1 MLINYLNSFASS
13 APLREDFSYVFLG
26 IPLNFK
32 LPKRLLKIYAESVIA
47 FSMETIVREQD
58 ETEYLLSSPA
68 NREHL
73 EKAIENV
80 KQGKVIT
87 FENLEQ
93 AIQRAEELAATK

>member
-1 MLINYLNSFASS
+1 M
-13 APLREDFSYVFLG
+13 
-26 IPLNFK
+26 
-32 LPKRLLKIYAESVIA
+32 KIYAESAIA
-47 FSMETIVREQD
+47 FNMETTYRLNTSELGISFINSIKNAYPDQNVEIFVREQD

-87 FENLEQ
+87 FENIEQ
-93 AIQRAEELAATK
+93 AMQRAKELAATK

>member
-1 MLINYLNSFASS
+1 MKIDATSAKVFIMETTYRLNTS
-13 APLREDFSYVFLG
+13 ELG
-26 IPLNFK
+26 ISFINSVKNAYPDQNV
-32 LPKRLLKIYAESVIA
+32 KI
-47 FSMETIVREQD
+47 FVREQD

-87 FENLEQ
+87 FENAEQ
-93 AIQRAEELAATK
+93 AKQRAEELAAKK

>member
-1 MLINYLNSFASS
+1 MDTTYRLNTS
-13 APLREDFSYVFLG
+13 ELG
-26 IPLNFK
+26 INFINS
-32 LPKRLLKIYAESVIA
+32 LKNAYPDQDVEIFVK
-47 FSMETIVREQD
+47 EQD

-80 KQGKVIT
+80 KQGKVIS

-93 AIQRAEELAATK
+93 AIQRAEELAAKH

>member
-1 MLINYLNSFASS
+1 METTYRLNTS
-13 APLREDFSYVFLG
+13 ELG
-26 IPLNFK
+26 INFINS
-32 LPKRLLKIYAESVIA
+32 LKNAYPDQDVEIFVK
-47 FSMETIVREQD
+47 EQD

-87 FENLEQ
+87 FENPEQ
-93 AIQRAEELAATK
+93 AKQLAIELAAIK

>member
-1 MLINYLNSFASS
+1 
-13 APLREDFSYVFLG
+13 
-26 IPLNFK
+26 
-32 LPKRLLKIYAESVIA
+32 LKIDAESAIA
-47 FSMETIVREQD
+47 FSMEIYVKEQD

-87 FENLEQ
+87 FENLDQ
-93 AIQRAEELAATK
+93 AIQRAEELAAKK

>member
-1 MLINYLNSFASS
+1 
-13 APLREDFSYVFLG
+13 
-26 IPLNFK
+26 
-32 LPKRLLKIYAESVIA
+32 LKIDTESVIVFNMDTTYRLNTSELGINFINSLKNA
-47 FSMETIVREQD
+47 YPDQDVEIFVKEQD

-80 KQGKVIT
+80 KQGKVIS

-93 AIQRAEELAATK
+93 AIQRAEELAAKH

>member
-1 MLINYLNSFASS
+1 LRIDAAS
-13 APLREDFSYVFLG
+13 A
-26 IPLNFK
+26 
-32 LPKRLLKIYAESVIA
+32 KI
-47 FSMETIVREQD
+47 FNMETIYRLNTNELGISFINSLKNAYPDQNVEIFVREQD

-93 AIQRAEELAATK
+93 AMQRAEELAAKK

>member
-1 MLINYLNSFASS
+1 LKIDAASAKVFIMETTYRLNTN
-13 APLREDFSYVFLG
+13 ELG
-26 IPLNFK
+26 ISFINS
-32 LPKRLLKIYAESVIA
+32 LKNAYPDQNIEIFVK
-47 FSMETIVREQD
+47 EQD

-93 AIQRAEELAATK
+93 AIQRAEELAAKK

>member
-1 MLINYLNSFASS
+1 M
-13 APLREDFSYVFLG
+13 
-26 IPLNFK
+26 
-32 LPKRLLKIYAESVIA
+32 KIDTESVIVFNMDTTYRLNTSELGINFINSLKNA
-47 FSMETIVREQD
+47 YPDQDVEIFVKEQD

-80 KQGKVIT
+80 KQGKVIS

-93 AIQRAEELAATK
+93 AIQRAEELAAKH